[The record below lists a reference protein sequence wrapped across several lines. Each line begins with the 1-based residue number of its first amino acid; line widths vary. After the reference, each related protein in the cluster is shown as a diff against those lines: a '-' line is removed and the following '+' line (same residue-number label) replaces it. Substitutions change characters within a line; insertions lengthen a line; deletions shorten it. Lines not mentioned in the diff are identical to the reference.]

1 MRRDRRDG
9 LGSLPP
15 LHGARAGGGRRWG
28 GVGVGTARPA
38 AALPRP
44 GNRAAAGAGPG
55 MRTAASLAVK
65 LTPGEGAGGQ
75 HPSPHPRRLSSA
87 TGL

>member
-65 LTPGEGAGGQ
+65 GSGI
-75 HPSPHPRRLSSA
+75 RRVRLA
-87 TGL
+87 TGLQ